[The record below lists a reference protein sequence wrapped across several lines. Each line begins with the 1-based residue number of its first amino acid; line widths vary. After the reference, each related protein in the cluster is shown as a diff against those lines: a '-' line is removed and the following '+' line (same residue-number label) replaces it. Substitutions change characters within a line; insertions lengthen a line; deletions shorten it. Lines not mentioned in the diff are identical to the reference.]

1 MIISRVKH
9 RDLGT
14 FDINFREIDH
24 VGADVFKEAFQRN
37 SRDLDR
43 VTLVRVTDWLN
54 EAPALFV
61 IHYGKVLRF
70 VLAAYREMVFSEK
83 VGLFD
88 YLVTFRQCL
97 NGVKATANLVGDF
110 VAKCSGRGS

>member
-1 MIISRVKH
+1 
-9 RDLGT
+9 
-14 FDINFREIDH
+14 
-24 VGADVFKEAFQRN
+24 
-37 SRDLDR
+37 
-43 VTLVRVTDWLN
+43 
-54 EAPALFV
+54 
-61 IHYGKVLRF
+61 LRF